1 MVLGRAAPGS
11 ARRRR
16 TRCDAAAHLGQAL
29 APLRHVPPALDPPGR
44 PGLLPG
50 ERVRRLEGG
59 ERAPRVR
66 LDDDVVALPGQ
77 SLLRAEP
84 THRVD
89 YCNEGLDRLGS
100 TVGRVDRRDQTLP
113 TGRAPERTLPAT
125 RAARGAR
132 DPDRR

>member
-44 PGLLPG
+44 PCLLPG
-50 ERVRRLEGG
+50 GSVRRLEGG
-59 ERAPRVR
+59 ELAPRVR

-77 SLLRAEP
+77 SLLRAQP
-84 THRVD
+84 AHRVD
-89 YCNEGLDRLGS
+89 DCNEVLDRLGS
-100 TVGRVDRRDQTLP
+100 TVGRVDRRYQTLP
-113 TGRAPERTLPAT
+113 TGRPLERTLPAT
-125 RAARGAR
+125 PGAR
-132 DPDRR
+132 CAD